1 MNLETVRRDGCLVAQ
16 FQAMASRCSIY
27 LDEAES
33 SETRQGIGAA
43 IAEVRRIE
51 QTYSRYLDTSVIARI
66 NRAAGT
72 GEWIEL
78 DAETAHLFDFADS
91 LWRASDGLFDITSG
105 VLRRAWNFREARIPS
120 DAEIQALLPL
130 VNWQLVERAGV
141 QVRLQIAGMELDFGG
156 FGKEYAADRAASL
169 LASRGFAHGFVN
181 LGGDIRALGPRRDGR
196 AWSIGIQH
204 PREEDS
210 VIASI
215 DLVHGSL
222 ATSGDYERYFE
233 FGGRRYCHLLNPRTG
248 MPVSHWQSVSVI
260 APVCTAA
267 GALATIAMLREA
279 SAIEMLEEEAMN
291 YLAIGRDGEHFPRI
305 AGS

>member
-1 MNLETVRRDGCLVAQ
+1 
-16 FQAMASRCSIY
+16 MASRCSIH

-33 SETRQGIGAA
+33 SDSNRGISAA

-51 QTYSRYLDTSVIARI
+51 QTYSRYLETSVIARI

-72 GEWIEL
+72 SQWIEV
-78 DAETAHLFDFADS
+78 DAETAHLLDFADS
-91 LWRASDGLFDITSG
+91 LWRASGGLFDITSG

-130 VNWQLVERAGV
+130 VNWQLVEREPG
-141 QVRLQIAGMELDFGG
+141 QVKLYKPGMELDFGG
-156 FGKEYAADRAASL
+156 FGKEYAADRAASVL
-169 LASRGFAHGFVN
+169 TSRGFAHGFVN

-204 PREEDS
+204 PREENS

-215 DLVHGSL
+215 DLAQGSL
-222 ATSGDYERYFE
+222 ATSGDYERYFDI
-233 FGGRRYCHLLNPRTG
+233 GGQRYCHILNPRTG

-267 GALATIAMLREA
+267 GALATIAMLNEA
-279 SAIEMLEEEAMN
+279 KSIDVLDGEADA
-291 YLAIGRDGEHFPRI
+291 YLAVRSDGHRFARDLLFASG
-305 AGS
+305 